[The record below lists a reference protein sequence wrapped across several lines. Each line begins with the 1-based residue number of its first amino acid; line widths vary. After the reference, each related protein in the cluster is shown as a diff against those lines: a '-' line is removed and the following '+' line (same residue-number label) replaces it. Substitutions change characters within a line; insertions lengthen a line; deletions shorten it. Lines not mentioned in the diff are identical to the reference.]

1 MTRPGKQPGQFATPL
16 YNCGRPLFHLFN
28 LSFKD
33 INMSEME
40 LDPGL
45 LQDFITE
52 ATELLEEYTSSLS
65 AFEEDPSNIETIN
78 PVFRAAHTL
87 KGSSAFFGLNHIKD
101 FAHKLENLLD
111 DIRHKKRPADS
122 KAIEYLFLAGNHL
135 KAMFER
141 LASGN
146 LAAELTPEEAAFQ
159 EDLVAW
165 MGGGD
170 SGASAASGEP
180 SADFEG
186 ACRSIKRILA
196 EALENPG
203 DPAELLERIME
214 IISPLP
220 ISLDSVSEAEA
231 AEELPDPVSVAY
243 KGVDLSEHALSAL
256 ANIKGADFDP
266 KAYDADLKML
276 QVIAAENNW
285 DEVKPLLD
293 QAAEDFTAIYE
304 SGLDFDGVL
313 LGLLRG
319 KYLAFLHS
327 LDLTFPA
334 ASGSGNAAEDGEL
347 PEAVSYK
354 GVDLSAPAIS
364 ALTNICG
371 QNFDPKA
378 YEADL
383 KALKALLD
391 AEGWDELKP
400 VFDEAEGD
408 FTAVYESGID
418 FDEVLTGLLRAK
430 IRAFLRCLDLTYGA
444 EAPSAVPE
452 STPAAAAKPEA
463 ASRSGGAEVKSESKT
478 MRISE
483 EKVDGFMS
491 YVGELIVTAETFNY
505 LQKMIEQEKVN
516 PNTVRAFKNAN
527 QAFRELSDELQDSLM
542 EIRRVPI
549 KGILQKVNMM
559 ARELSHQ
566 LGKKVKVQLEGQE
579 VQLDK
584 SIAESL
590 EGPLVHVVRNSL
602 DHGLEPVEERE
613 RLGKDV
619 EGKLRVTASSDK
631 EYFYLV
637 VEDDGKGIDP
647 VRMRGVA
654 VDKGLMSEA
663 QAAALTDKEAIG
675 LIFGA
680 GFSTAKAITDVSGRG
695 VGMDVV
701 RTNINALNGSISVD
715 STVGQGTTITLKIP
729 LSVTL
734 QVVKALHVK
743 VGEANFIISLDE
755 ILESLRPMP
764 EELSTVEG
772 RGLVLN
778 RRGQITPLIKLY
790 EIFNLE
796 PKYHKPEDGLV
807 VMVETSA
814 GRYALLVDAV
824 MGQQQVVVK
833 ELGVQFKRLSFLS
846 GSALLGD
853 GGLGLVLDATG
864 VVNLAFGLGL

>member
-1 MTRPGKQPGQFATPL
+1 
-16 YNCGRPLFHLFN
+16 
-28 LSFKD
+28 
-33 INMSEME
+33 MSDME

-52 ATELLEEYTSSLS
+52 ATELLEEYTTSLTS
-65 AFEEDPSNIETIN
+65 FEEDPKDIETIN

-111 DIRHKKRPADS
+111 DVRHQTRAADS
-122 KAIEYLFLAGNHL
+122 RAIEYLFLAGNHL

-141 LASGN
+141 LSAGDMT
-146 LAAELTPEEAAFQ
+146 AVLTPDEAAFQ
-159 EDLVAW
+159 DDLVAW
-165 MGGGD
+165 MNETGG
-170 SGASAASGEP
+170 SGG
-180 SADFEG
+180 ADFEG
-186 ACRSIKRILA
+186 ACRRIKTILV
-196 EALENPG
+196 EAMETPR
-203 DPAELLERIME
+203 DPSQLIEEIME
-214 IISPLP
+214 IINPLP
-220 ISLDSVSEAEA
+220 IELEMTATNAGSGEKPIPNAVS
-231 AEELPDPVSVAY
+231 Y
-243 KGVDLSEHALSAL
+243 KGVDLSATVIHALENLKSESFEAEAFDVAL
-256 ANIKGADFDP
+256 KSLHN
-266 KAYDADLKML
+266 M
-276 QVIAAENNW
+276 VIDNAW
-285 DEVKPLLD
+285 TDIQPVLD
-293 QAAEDFTAIYE
+293 MAQEDFTAIYE
-304 SGLDFDGVL
+304 SGLDFDPVL
-313 LGLLRG
+313 IGLMRS
-319 KYLAFLHS
+319 KFQAFVDA
-327 LDLTFPA
+327 LDAVYPDAETGGAGGGEEA
-334 ASGSGNAAEDGEL
+334 ASG
-347 PEAVSYK
+347 
-354 GVDLSAPAIS
+354 
-364 ALTNICG
+364 
-371 QNFDPKA
+371 
-378 YEADL
+378 
-383 KALKALLD
+383 
-391 AEGWDELKP
+391 
-400 VFDEAEGD
+400 
-408 FTAVYESGID
+408 
-418 FDEVLTGLLRAK
+418 
-430 IRAFLRCLDLTYGA
+430 
-444 EAPSAVPE
+444 
-452 STPAAAAKPEA
+452 EA
-463 ASRSGGAEVKSESKT
+463 ADSSGGGAKDSQKNGDDKQRGDSKT

-505 LQKMIEQEKVN
+505 LQKMIEQDKVN

-527 QAFRELSDELQDSLM
+527 QAFRELSDELQESLM

-590 EGPLVHVVRNSL
+590 EAPLVHVVRNSL
-602 DHGLEPVEERE
+602 DHGLEPNEVRE
-613 RLGKDV
+613 AAGKES
-619 EGKLRVTASSDK
+619 EGLLRVSASADK

-647 VRMRGVA
+647 DLMRAVA
-654 VDKGLMSEA
+654 VDKGYMNET
-663 QAAALTDKEAIG
+663 QAAALTEKEAIG

-715 STVGQGTTITLKIP
+715 SAVGKGTTITLKIP

-734 QVVKALHVK
+734 QVIKALHVR
-743 VGEANFIISLDE
+743 VGQANFIISLDE
-755 ILESLRPMP
+755 ILESLRPMR

-796 PKYHKPEDGLV
+796 PQFSDPVDGLV
-807 VMVETSA
+807 VMVETPA

-833 ELGVQFKRLSFLS
+833 ELGAQFKRLSFLS

-853 GGLGLVLDATG
+853 GGLGLVLDAGG
-864 VVNLAFGLGL
+864 VVNLAFGLGGPVTA

>member
-1 MTRPGKQPGQFATPL
+1 MA
-16 YNCGRPLFHLFN
+16 
-28 LSFKD
+28 D
-33 INMSEME
+33 ME

-52 ATELLEEYTSSLS
+52 GTELLEEYTASLTS
-65 AFEEDPSNIETIN
+65 FEEDPKDIETIS

-101 FAHKLENLLD
+101 FTHKLENLLD
-111 DIRHKKRPADS
+111 DIRHQTRAADS
-122 KAIEYLFLAGNHL
+122 RAIEYLFLAGNHL

-141 LASGN
+141 LAAGDMSPV
-146 LAAELTPEEAAFQ
+146 LTPEEAAFQ
-159 EDLVAW
+159 DELVAW
-165 MGGGD
+165 MGATGHSGG
-170 SGASAASGEP
+170 
-180 SADFEG
+180 ADFEG
-186 ACRSIKRILA
+186 ACRGIKTILV
-196 EALENPG
+196 EALETPR
-203 DPAELLERIME
+203 DPSQLIEEIME

-220 ISLDSVSEAEA
+220 IELEAAQTSGGGETGEKPIPSAVSYKGTDLTGDVVAGLENLKSEA
-231 AEELPDPVSVAY
+231 
-243 KGVDLSEHALSAL
+243 
-256 ANIKGADFDP
+256 FDP
-266 KAYDADLKML
+266 KAHNALLEKLHGLVVDNGWIDL
-276 QVIAAENNW
+276 Q
-285 DEVKPLLD
+285 PLLD
-293 QAAEDFTAIYE
+293 TAREDFTAIFE
-304 SGLDFDGVL
+304 SGLDFDPVL
-313 LGLLRG
+313 LGLMLS
-319 KYLAFLHS
+319 KFQAFVGA
-327 LDLTFPA
+327 LDAVYPEASEAAPEEAEFKPGA
-334 ASGSGNAAEDGEL
+334 ASAS
-347 PEAVSYK
+347 S
-354 GVDLSAPAIS
+354 S
-364 ALTNICG
+364 
-371 QNFDPKA
+371 
-378 YEADL
+378 
-383 KALKALLD
+383 
-391 AEGWDELKP
+391 AEGANGQKN
-400 VFDEAEGD
+400 
-408 FTAVYESGID
+408 
-418 FDEVLTGLLRAK
+418 
-430 IRAFLRCLDLTYGA
+430 
-444 EAPSAVPE
+444 
-452 STPAAAAKPEA
+452 
-463 ASRSGGAEVKSESKT
+463 ASQDDKQRGESKT

-505 LQKMIEQEKVN
+505 LQKMIEQDKVN

-527 QAFRELSDELQDSLM
+527 QAFRELSDELQESLM

-590 EGPLVHVVRNSL
+590 EAPLVHVVRNSL
-602 DHGLEPVEERE
+602 DHGLEQAGERE
-613 RLGKDV
+613 SAGKDP
-619 EGKLRVTASSDK
+619 EGLLRVTASADK

-647 VRMRGVA
+647 ELMRSVA
-654 VDKGLMSEA
+654 VEKGFMSES
-663 QAAALTDKEAIG
+663 QASALTEKEAIG

-680 GFSTAKAITDVSGRG
+680 GFSTAKTITDVSGRG

-701 RTNINALNGSISVD
+701 RTNINALNGSITVD
-715 STVGQGTTITLKIP
+715 SAVGKGTTITLKIP

-734 QVVKALHVK
+734 QVIKALHVR
-743 VGEANFIISLDE
+743 VGQANFIISLDE
-755 ILESLRPMP
+755 ILESLRPMR

-796 PKYHKPEDGLV
+796 PQFTDPVDGLV
-807 VMVETSA
+807 VMVETAA

-833 ELGVQFKRLSFLS
+833 ELGAQFKRLSFLS

-853 GGLGLVLDATG
+853 GGLGLVLDAGG
-864 VVNLAFGLGL
+864 VVNLAFGFGGTPM